1 MSRATR
7 GRLASLGVR
16 AASIVAIAALTLAAC
31 QAQPSAEPLA
41 TIPVR
46 HAYSICPAGGQLPA
60 PEITDRAVAILR
72 ERLRDLGVDAPT
84 FKVEACIEIETPIT
98 ADDTAIQ
105 AAVLGTGRLE
115 IIPVPAD
122 QIESVKIGGA
132 PPEGVQPLVAGAD
145 ITSSEVGIAAGTNQ
159 PTLTILLSDA
169 GSAAMATWTT
179 AHVGEMLA
187 LAVDGVVGGV
197 PTVDEPI
204 TAGEVQLTLTAEPL
218 PVPLRTI
225 GAMIESGPL
234 PPEWAQPERPQG

>member
-1 MSRATR
+1 MRSRHHATR
-7 GRLASLGVR
+7 VFSAFLIGVLAV
-16 AASIVAIAALTLAAC
+16 AAC
-31 QAQPSAEPLA
+31 QAQPSAEPLP
-41 TIPVR
+41 TLPVR
-46 HAYSICPAGGQLPA
+46 HAYTICPPGGEAPA
-60 PEITDRAVAILR
+60 PAVTDRAIVILR
-72 ERLRDLGVDAPT
+72 DRLRALGVDSPT
-84 FKVEACIEIETPIT
+84 FKVGACIEIETPIT

-122 QIESVKIGGA
+122 QIDSVKIGGA
-132 PPEGVQPLVAGAD
+132 PPVGVQPLVAGAD

-187 LAVDGVVGGV
+187 LAVDGVVVGV